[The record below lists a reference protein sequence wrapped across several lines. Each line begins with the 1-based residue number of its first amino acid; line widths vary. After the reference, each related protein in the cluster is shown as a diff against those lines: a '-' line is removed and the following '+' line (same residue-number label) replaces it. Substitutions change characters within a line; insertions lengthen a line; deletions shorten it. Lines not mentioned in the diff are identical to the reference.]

1 METRRRFE
9 TWLSVSQDVEDLY
22 GDEEVV
28 DDYVDTT
35 DSPEES

>member
-1 METRRRFE
+1 METRRRYE
-9 TWLSVSQDVEDLY
+9 TRLSESQDVEDLY

-28 DDYVDTT
+28 DDYIGTT